1 MKDKKE
7 FLIVGHSFGSLI
19 AIELARLLEA
29 KNFRGRLIL
38 IDGAPDQ
45 LKFMVKQMFDFSLQ
59 HELEN
64 IILVYL
70 LEMYYTFDKELV
82 SQC

>member
-19 AIELARLLEA
+19 AIELAKLLEA
-29 KNFRGRLIL
+29 ENFAGRLIL

-45 LKFMVKQMFDFSLQ
+45 LKFMVKQMFGSSSQ

-64 IILVYL
+64 TLLVDS
-70 LEMYYTFDKELV
+70 LEMYYKFDKDLV
-82 SQC
+82 SQR